1 MYEMAPICLQTSK
14 KWGDIMASRNK
25 NVTAIF
31 ISF

>member
-14 KWGDIMASRNK
+14 KWGDIASRNK